1 MSESAAMI
9 FDRLGAAEPPA
20 NTTTLFGTAVVMGGS
35 IAGLLAARVLAD
47 HAEQVVIVER
57 DELRDSTA
65 ARAGVPQSAQVH
77 NLLPGGRV
85 QLDRW
90 FEGFSKE
97 ALAEGAMLATPDTF
111 RAYYNGRL
119 KVRTTETELLVSSRP
134 FIESLIRRRT
144 TALPNV
150 GAVAGRA
157 VGVEFSDDRVVGVRY
172 ENSDGTTAVQDADFV
187 VDAMGRSSRLGDWL
201 ERQGWAKPPMQRMN
215 IDLNYTT
222 GYFRR
227 TSSSPDVVTGIAIW
241 EVDTL
246 PEGLAPAAISAVE
259 GDRWMIMFG
268 GYGDTKPGRT
278 PEEFRRICA
287 GLPDMFRPGV
297 EDELLGDIV
306 GYTQADSRRRDFHL
320 LDRFPRGLVAVGDAV
335 ASFNPIYGQGM
346 SSAALHA
353 SCLSEYLRSG
363 PSLGPARDFFAL
375 QRVVVDSAWQTSA
388 IPDLALPHIDG
399 PYPRGYKLAQ
409 RVVGQ
414 IVSATVTDAEIA
426 RRFNSVTFMRA
437 HPDTLAKP
445 GTVLRAIRANR
456 RDRRASR

>member
-1 MSESAAMI
+1 MSGSAAMI
-9 FDRLGAAEPPA
+9 FDRLGAADPPA
-20 NTTTLFGTAVVMGGS
+20 STTKLFGTAVVMGGS

-47 HAEQVVIVER
+47 HAERVVIVER
-57 DELRDSTA
+57 DELGDSTA

-97 ALAEGAMLATPDTF
+97 AMAEGAMLATPETF

-150 GAVAGRA
+150 TAVAGRA
-157 VGVEFSDDRVVGVRY
+157 VGVEFADDRVVGVRY
-172 ENSDGTTAVQDADFV
+172 EAGGSTTVQDADFV

-201 ERQGWAKPPMQRMN
+201 ERQGWTKPPMQRMN

-227 TSSSPDVVTGIAIW
+227 TSSSPEVVTGIAIW
-241 EVDTL
+241 DVDKL

-268 GYGDTKPGRT
+268 GYGVTKPGRT

-287 GLPDMFRPGV
+287 GLPEMFRPGA
-297 EDELLGDIV
+297 EDELIGDIV

-363 PSLGPARDFFAL
+363 PGPVQDFFAL
-375 QRVVVDSAWQTSA
+375 LRVVVDSAWQTSA
-388 IPDLALPHIDG
+388 TPDLALPHIDG
-399 PYPRGYKLAQ
+399 PYPRGYKFAQ

-437 HPDTLAKP
+437 HPDTLARP

-456 RDRRASR
+456 RDRRAVQ